1 MVEELLLDERIRNW
15 VFIPL
20 LYVMFMMGII
30 RMAIQK
36 IMAPSKPPEVAVT
49 EVEKV
54 QDNNEK

>member
-1 MVEELLLDERIRNW
+1 MVEGLLLDERIRNW

-36 IMAPSKPPEVAVT
+36 IMAPTKPADISIT
-49 EVEKV
+49 EPEKV
-54 QDNNEK
+54 KDNNEK